1 MINETLRKFKKSV
14 TLKYLIATGRRTNI
28 KPAVECPSVWY
39 GNNYGGFYVN
49 PEKLNDRSVV
59 YSFGIGE
66 DISFDLAVIKN
77 HNCRVY
83 GFDPTPKSIHWIS
96 TQQLPANFSFND
108 YGINVESG
116 MVEFSLPV
124 NQTHVSG
131 SIVSHGALD
140 NQHKIAVKMKSF
152 EDITTG
158 YGHKYIDLLKMDIE
172 GTEYAVMA
180 SILTG
185 PAHVGQ
191 FAIELHERFFDDG
204 TAKTKRF
211 LEMLSDYG
219 YSVFA
224 VSESLEEISLI
235 KTDKP

>member
-1 MINETLRKFKKSV
+1 MISKTLRKIKKSL
-14 TLKYLIATGRRTNI
+14 TLKYRLATGRRTNI
-28 KPAVECPSVWY
+28 KPSVDCTRIWY
-39 GNNYGGFYVN
+39 GNSYGGFYVH
-49 PEKLNDRSVV
+49 PEKLNDQSIV

-83 GFDPTPKSIHWIS
+83 GFDPTPKSINWIKS
-96 TQQLPANFSFND
+96 QRLPANFSFND

-116 MVEFSLPV
+116 TVEFSLPI
-124 NQTHVSG
+124 NQAHVSG
-131 SIVSHGALD
+131 SIVTHSELD
-140 NQHKIAVKMKSF
+140 HQHKIAVKMKSF

-158 YGHKYIDLLKMDIE
+158 YEHKYIDLLKMDIE
-172 GTEYAVMA
+172 GTEYSVME

-185 PAHVGQ
+185 SARVGQ

-204 TAKTKRF
+204 TAKTKQF
-211 LEMLSDYG
+211 LEVLSDHG
-219 YSVFA
+219 YDVFA

-235 KTDKP
+235 KSDKT